1 MEKLSWADFVRRH
14 PAAHLVTAAVVPPRS
29 GHHLARLPRQ
39 LNQPIRKQAPASDY
53 ATAIVRITGFAEIHC
68 GFAAKA
74 DADRLASLVK
84 ARVPRRPPEAVVSGW
99 LSHRTFVLNATK
111 EVALAGLLATPRDSR
126 RTS

>member
-1 MEKLSWADFVRRH
+1 MEKLSWADFVRLH

-39 LNQPIRKQAPASDY
+39 LIRKQAPASDY
-53 ATAIVRITGFAEIHC
+53 ATAIVRISGFAEIHC